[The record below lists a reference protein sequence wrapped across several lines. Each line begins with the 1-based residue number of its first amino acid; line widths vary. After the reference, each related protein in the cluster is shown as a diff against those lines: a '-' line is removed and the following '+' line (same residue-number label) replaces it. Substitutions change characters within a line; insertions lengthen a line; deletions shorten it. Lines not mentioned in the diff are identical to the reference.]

1 MMIQQVSNYFKLK
14 RMQYELLTGLGML
27 LPWEKA
33 IICKSYMTSKV
44 NAQKRIPT
52 QHLRLIRSVS
62 ALITN

>member
-33 IICKSYMTSKV
+33 IIYLGQLFTI
-44 NAQKRIPT
+44 AFFLYRIY
-52 QHLRLIRSVS
+52 V
-62 ALITN
+62 AVFD